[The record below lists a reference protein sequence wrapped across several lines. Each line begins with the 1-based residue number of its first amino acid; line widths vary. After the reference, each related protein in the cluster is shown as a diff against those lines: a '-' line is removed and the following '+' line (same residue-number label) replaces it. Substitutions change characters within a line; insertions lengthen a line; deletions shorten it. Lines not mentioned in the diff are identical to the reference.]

1 MKVIWKTLKAMV
13 HRVFVY
19 IVKVNMTLT
28 MGDILHVLFDAVSS
42 LVRLCGG
49 MSLINAWVDSPISG
63 TLHSIKLHFTAVVYL
78 KKAH

>member
-1 MKVIWKTLKAMV
+1 
-13 HRVFVY
+13 
-19 IVKVNMTLT
+19 MTLT

-78 KKAH
+78 KKSTLTVDLGYDYELCKAWDMNIV